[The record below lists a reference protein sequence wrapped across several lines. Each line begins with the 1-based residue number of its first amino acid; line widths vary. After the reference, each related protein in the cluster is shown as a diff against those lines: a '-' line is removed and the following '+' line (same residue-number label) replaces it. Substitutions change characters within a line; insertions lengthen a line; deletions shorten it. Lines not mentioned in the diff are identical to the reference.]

1 MACTGGI
8 VAFYIVGAF
17 CFGLLLYVLCEFHK
31 SELIEREFV
40 WRHCRKK
47 FLKMVVEGLRDDDQ
61 RLDPTSDPP
70 RRERELEAKR
80 DVLVLRQKLNQT
92 IASHRAQLADFAR
105 ELAK

>member
-61 RLDPTSDPP
+61 RLDPTSDPYHLHAGRTH
-70 RRERELEAKR
+70 RRAYALVRSTLEGEEE
-80 DVLVLRQKLNQT
+80 NPGY
-92 IASHRAQLADFAR
+92 
-105 ELAK
+105 